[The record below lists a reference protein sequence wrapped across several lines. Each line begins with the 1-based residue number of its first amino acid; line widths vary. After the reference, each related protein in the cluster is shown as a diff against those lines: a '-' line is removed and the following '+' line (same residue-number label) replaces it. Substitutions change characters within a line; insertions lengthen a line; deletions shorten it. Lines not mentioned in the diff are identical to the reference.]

1 VNRAE
6 GLARLGE
13 PYDLLVVGGGATG
26 LGIAVDSASRGYR
39 TLLVE
44 GADFAQGTS
53 SRSTKLAHGGVRYLQ
68 QGNVSLVREA
78 LHERGNLLRNA
89 PHLVHELRFLLPVY
103 RAWDLA
109 YYGAGLKTYDL
120 LAGRL
125 RLSSALLLGPKA
137 ARRLSPQ
144 LEVDRLRGGILYSDA
159 QFDDARLALA
169 LARTAACQG
178 ATLVTHTPVVALTKA
193 RGRIAGAVVRDAITG
208 EEYTVRARCVVNAT
222 GIFGDVVRRLDDP
235 LVPGML
241 TVSQGAHLVL
251 GPKALDSP
259 TAVLIPRTDDRRV
272 IFIIPWHDRT
282 LLGTTETPM
291 SAPELEPMSL
301 DEEIDYLLEHAG
313 RYLRR
318 APQRSDVLSTF
329 AGLRPLVDGGGRAT
343 AALSRDHQI
352 VVSGSGL
359 VSIMGGKWTTYRR
372 MAQDTVDRAVQVA
385 GLPSR
390 PCVTAAL
397 PLDGADAAPGP
408 WAEFGL
414 DAGSIAEYERAFD
427 PTPFPGLPYSLAM
440 AAATIDLEMPVHLD
454 DVLSRRLRALLL
466 DADATVRAAPAVAA
480 LMARLQGH
488 DEAWERDEVARFAHL
503 AEGYRVQGQS
513 IAPSSLSDS
522 LHR

>member
-6 GLARLGE
+6 GLGRLGE

-44 GADFAQGTS
+44 GADFSQGTS
-53 SRSTKLAHGGVRYLQ
+53 SRSTKLVHGGVRYLQ
-68 QGNVSLVREA
+68 QGNISLVREA
-78 LHERGNLLRNA
+78 LHERGHLLRNA

-103 RAWDLA
+103 RPWDLA

-120 LAGRL
+120 LAGQL
-125 RLSSALLLGPKA
+125 RLSPALLLGPKA

-144 LEVDRLRGGILYSDA
+144 LDADRLRGGILYSDA
-159 QFDDARLALA
+159 QFDDARLAMA
-169 LARTAACQG
+169 LACTAVREG
-178 ATLVTHTPVVALTKA
+178 AALVNQMPVVALPKV
-193 RGRIAGAVVRDAITG
+193 RGRISGAVLRDAVSG
-208 EEYTVRARCVVNAT
+208 EEHTVRARCVINAA
-222 GIFGDVVRRLDDP
+222 GIFGDAVRRLDDP
-235 LVPGML
+235 LVPRMV

-251 GPKALDSP
+251 GPNALDSP
-259 TAVLIPRTDDRRV
+259 TAVLIPRTDDGRV

-282 LLGTTETPM
+282 LLGTTDTPM

-301 DEEIDYLLEHAG
+301 DEEIDYLLAHAA

-318 APQRSDVLSTF
+318 APRRSDVLSTF
-329 AGLRPLVDGGGRAT
+329 AGMRPLVAGGGRAT
-343 AALSRDHQI
+343 SALSRDHQVI
-352 VVSGSGL
+352 VSSSGL
-359 VSIMGGKWTTYRR
+359 VSIAGGKWTTYRR

-385 GLPSR
+385 GLPFR

-397 PLDGADAAPGP
+397 PLDGADTAPGP
-408 WAEFGL
+408 WAELGL
-414 DAGSIAEYERAFD
+414 DAAAIAEYERAYE

-440 AAATIDLEMPVHLD
+440 AAAVIDREMPVHLD

-466 DADATVRAAPAVAA
+466 DAGAALCAAPAVAA

-488 DEAWERDEVARFAHL
+488 DDTWAHDEVERFARL
-503 AEGYRVQGQS
+503 AEGYMVLDRSG
-513 IAPSSLSDS
+513 SSVA
-522 LHR
+522 